1 MLDTYEEPDC
11 AMEAAMVK
19 VILNA
24 TDMHDIF
31 FLHRVLLILL
41 LRLFSRF
48 LARRAFGI
56 VQANAYKFLEV

>member
-31 FLHRVLLILL
+31 FPA
-41 LRLFSRF
+41 SRF
-48 LARRAFGI
+48 AYFAI
-56 VQANAYKFLEV
+56 VIVF